1 MPVTL
6 WQILGLVP
14 GCTNNKANAPCAWNI
29 ELINNSSNNNRV
41 INHNNNIDTY
51 IAFFVYVKHY
61 FEQFLYVYLLNPL
74 HSLIQQVSLLSPFS
88 DKETEVKRG

>member
-1 MPVTL
+1 MPVIL
-6 WQILGLVP
+6 WQILGLAP

-29 ELINNSSNNNRV
+29 ALINNRNNNNIV

-51 IAFFVYVKHY
+51 IAFCVCVKLY
-61 FEQFLYVYLLNPL
+61 SEQLLYVYLFNPH